1 MHVILVSN
9 DLVIFKIYFYSSHN
23 LFVFFACE
31 ANSGS
36 TQQRL
41 LNCSIQYLRCF
52 VLLFWRALMSEL
64 FRRLFLYWPSH
75 PLPESDMER
84 VMASA
89 YGSGYDELNGILT
102 LSNTLH
108 NVSPWPSICW
118 PVLTQLF
125 HTSVQNWLSTKIL
138 TQIVSKVAT
147 RKLPI
152 NLVLSRLSL
161 FAWCSSLP
169 RLSAAEELRNE

>member
-1 MHVILVSN
+1 MLLPLVGFKLFSQFQNILF
-9 DLVIFKIYFYSSHN
+9 FKPE
-23 LFVFFACE
+23 FVFFAFE

-36 TQQRL
+36 TQQLRWIAL
-41 LNCSIQYLRCF
+41 SKSWDVLYCSFDELWCRNYSDDCF
-52 VLLFWRALMSEL
+52 STGH
-64 FRRLFLYWPSH
+64 PH

-89 YGSGYDELNGILT
+89 YGSGYDQLNGILT

-125 HTSVQNWLSTKIL
+125 HTSVQNWLTYKIL
-138 TQIVSKVAT
+138 TQIVSKMAT

-161 FAWCSSLP
+161 FAWCLSLP
-169 RLSAAEELRNE
+169 RLSVAEELRIE